1 VGLKKIL
8 MLAGIGLA
16 FFLVSLMLGWKIHVP
31 AAVAASEPNQTES
44 GVSPRGY
51 INPISDKLAMDAK
64 STIQSLS
71 EKQLESMIFELR
83 EKIRDNKKKEQ
94 ELTSQEER
102 LKAASEEIKADLE
115 KLSGLRTEL
124 AGTVS
129 QIKQERDALGKDVVT
144 VTSAEMTKLKQIA
157 SIHDKMDPASGS
169 ALLLSMVM
177 NKRVDDAVQIL
188 NYMQE
193 RNAAKV
199 LGEIVSKDPKVATLL
214 CERLK
219 KLREEKQP

>member
-16 FFLVSLMLGWKIHVP
+16 FFAVSLVLGWKINVP
-31 AAVAASEPNQTES
+31 AAAVAAEPNEANIEMPVRS
-44 GVSPRGY
+44 Y
-51 INPISDKLAMDAK
+51 INPMSDRLSIETRA
-64 STIQSLS
+64 SLQSLS
-71 EKQLESMIFELR
+71 EKQLESLIFELR
-83 EKIRDNKKKEQ
+83 EKLKANRQREQ
-94 ELTSQEER
+94 ELAVQEER
-102 LKAASEEIKADLE
+102 IRAAGEEVKGDLE

-129 QIKQERDALGKDVVT
+129 QIKREREALGKDRLT
-144 VTSAEMTKLKQIA
+144 ITAAEVAKLQQIA
-157 SIHDKMDPASGS
+157 SIHDKMDAASGS
-169 ALLLSMVM
+169 TLLVNMASNGRL
-177 NKRVDDAVQIL
+177 DDAVQIL

-199 LGEIVSKDPKVATLL
+199 LSEMVSKDPKVATVL

-219 KLREEKQP
+219 KVREEKQ